1 GDKPLS
7 VADLLKKAQA
17 RLSKD
22 ALARPEVRVELLDI
36 VGAGLQDN
44 DLSAE
49 AEKTLD
55 AGATEG
61 ARELGENHPL
71 TLRARAIRV
80 RSYRYL
86 GKKAEL
92 RRELDDLVPRMR
104 SMPGLTRDFVFLL
117 RDQCRVYKEEE
128 RKEESL
134 AACSEALRVAQQRLG
149 PRSAEAGAA
158 ATWLSALYTS
168 LHRPDE
174 ARRHAELA
182 LQIAEE

>member
-49 AEKTLD
+49 AEKTLTTAAD
-55 AGATEG
+55 EG

-86 GKKAEL
+86 GKKAEVK
-92 RRELDDLVPRMR
+92 RELDDLVPRMR
-104 SMPGLTRDFVFLL
+104 GIPGLARDFVFLL

-128 RKEESL
+128 RRGESL
-134 AACSEALRVAQQRLG
+134 AA
-149 PRSAEAGAA
+149 
-158 ATWLSALYTS
+158 
-168 LHRPDE
+168 
-174 ARRHAELA
+174 ARQGLEVGRTDSR
-182 LQIAEE
+182 